1 MYTLVT
7 TYMYSLKCVI
17 THPLLAVTVST
28 NSVKLAGS
36 VLNQVKI
43 SSEFH
48 HLSWKFHDSFSQC
61 H

>member
-1 MYTLVT
+1 MYTLVPV
-7 TYMYSLKCVI
+7 YVYSLKCL

-28 NSVKLAGS
+28 NSVKLARS
-36 VLNQVKI
+36 VLNQGKI

-61 H
+61 R